1 MKKALLIAAALLAGC
16 GDDTQPTIDLT
27 GMEMHPGTAIIA
39 VGKSTRLIA
48 ELKASNGQLFDVSNT
63 ATWTSGDSTIATA
76 ASGGLITGVAP
87 GMTTVSAS
95 RDGQTG
101 TAMVMVLAHDIVSI
115 KVTPMSLTIA
125 PGGTGQLTAT
135 ATLSDMSTS
144 DITQTATWAS
154 NNLAAVTVSKGT
166 VTGVA
171 PGHATVTAASQAI
184 VSSGV
189 GVGVGM
195 PPPDAPDIDAP
206 IVDAGTD

>member
-1 MKKALLIAAALLAGC
+1 MKAFLIAAALVAGC

-27 GMEMHPGTAIIA
+27 GMEMHPGTVIVA
-39 VGKSTRLIA
+39 VGKSTRIIA

-63 ATWTSGDSTIATA
+63 ATWSSSDATIATA
-76 ASGGLITGVAP
+76 ATGGLITGVAP
-87 GMTTVSAS
+87 GMTTISAS

-101 TAMVMVLAHDIVSI
+101 SAMVMVLAHDIVSI

-135 ATLSDMSTS
+135 ATLTDMSMS
-144 DITQTATWAS
+144 DITQTATWTS
-154 NNLAAVTVSKGT
+154 NNLAAVTVAKGT

-171 PGHATVTAASQAI
+171 AGHATVTAAAQAI
-184 VSSGV
+184 MSNGV

-195 PPPDAPDIDAP
+195 PPPDGPDIDAP